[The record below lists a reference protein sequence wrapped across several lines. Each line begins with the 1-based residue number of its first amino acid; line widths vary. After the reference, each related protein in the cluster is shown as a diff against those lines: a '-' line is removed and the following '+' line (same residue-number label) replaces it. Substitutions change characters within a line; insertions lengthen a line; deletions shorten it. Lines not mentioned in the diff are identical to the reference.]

1 MEALLST
8 LSLLINLFRRAKVDP
23 CGKESFRV
31 ALARFLF
38 KRRPPL
44 YALRRYL
51 FRRRPQAI
59 ISFLNYPNIALLL
72 AAQLGKGDARIYVN
86 VRNNISGE
94 VAGAKSRRMRE
105 MPVLMPNRSEERR
118 VGKECVSSCRTRW

>member
-1 MEALLST
+1 MRISDWSSDVCSSDLPAGVNLVDLGPATLNPVMEALLST
-8 LSLLINLFRRAKVDP
+8 LSLLINLFRRAKADP

-59 ISFLNYPNIALLL
+59 ISF
-72 AAQLGKGDARIYVN
+72 
-86 VRNNISGE
+86 
-94 VAGAKSRRMRE
+94 
-105 MPVLMPNRSEERR
+105 RSEEHTSELQSLMRL
-118 VGKECVSSCRTRW
+118 